1 MPNYEYRC
9 KQCRQR
15 FSVFYKSYGDYD
27 RATPACP
34 NCGSTNVATLITG
47 VAVQGTA
54 PDYGAMSA
62 HDMLSVLESG
72 DSQQVGEMFQQ
83 VGGGDPR
90 LGTDYHEATQRLL
103 KGESKESVESALTQ
117 KEKSEKQA
125 LKKALD

>member
-9 KQCRQR
+9 KQCRHR

-27 RATPACP
+27 HATPSCP
-34 NCGSTNVATLITG
+34 NCASTNVATLITG
-47 VAVQGTA
+47 VSVQGTS
-54 PDYGAMSA
+54 PDYNDMSA

-72 DSQQVGEMFQQ
+72 DSRQVGEMFQQ

-90 LGTDYHEATQRLL
+90 LGADYHEATQRLL
-103 KGESKESVESALTQ
+103 KGESKESVEGALTQ
-117 KEKSEKQA
+117 KENSEKQA